1 MRKASCMSSRGT
13 TPSKKNVFGVG
24 KMGAKKQER
33 RLPCALLTCCAA
45 DGEPYRVEN
54 WVGKIRFFLAFGRWQ
69 TNRRSFRGA
78 QRARCAG
85 RVTRGRARIMGHK
98 RCPHGKVKRACAEC
112 TPCPHGRVKSD
123 CAECKG
129 CTHGKLKNRCVEC
142 TPCPHGK
149 VKYSSAA
156 CKSARAERSISPE
169 VKLEPEIKQEP
180 FTIRGYFGI
189 GE

>member
-1 MRKASCMSSRGT
+1 MSSRGT

-45 DGEPYRVEN
+45 DVEPYRVEN